1 MGIGYYGSGS
11 MKCHHQP
18 LAQHHHVGG
27 LWNRHF
33 AAGSFARGE
42 DRPGITPVNLS
53 LSLVKE
59 EEGREED
66 GWKEGRRREREGIWG
81 ARNVKLSWLNTG
93 QIYRTIDAFGP
104 LQPAV
109 VDISLRHWSTKR
121 RAATIAPRGMRY
133 HLRITLYHDA
143 ESESFQVKERR
154 RFGRQCEVWFLLR
167 MVSVLLDDLVC
178 LFFLSVLFSFSFS
191 LSRRRRRRRRRE
203 GEESVVFRNDD

>member
-42 DRPGITPVNLS
+42 DRPGITPVNLSLS

-133 HLRITLYHDA
+133 HLRI
-143 ESESFQVKERR
+143 SIPSIPRR
-154 RFGRQCEVWFLLR
+154 RVRIVPSERKTEVR
-167 MVSVLLDDLVC
+167 SAV
-178 LFFLSVLFSFSFS
+178 
-191 LSRRRRRRRRRE
+191 
-203 GEESVVFRNDD
+203 